1 MSVSVLLYLLLL
13 LIAAFVGGS
22 LFKAIKQPPVVGYLV
37 AGLVLGIVFG
47 DVGTRGEIEF
57 LSELGVV
64 LLLFTLG
71 LEFSLNRLKKVARVA
86 IFGGILQIMSTIL
99 FGTFFI
105 RQFGFD
111 FYSSLFMAAA
121 FSLSSTAVVVKLLTD
136 RGEMDTLPGEILI
149 AWLIIQ
155 DLAVLPMMILLP
167 TLGKELAVGN
177 VTTAGL
183 LSLGQNVAFVAAILV
198 GLVLLGREVVPR
210 VISKV
215 AALNSRELL
224 LLTVF
229 GVAVA
234 GGLATQL
241 MGLSAAIGA
250 FLAGLLIAESAH
262 EHAVFTEIRPL
273 RDLFA
278 LLFFTTLGLILPG
291 GFLFTHFGQIVGIV
305 GLIMLV
311 KLIIVVILTL
321 YLGYHA
327 KTSLLVGVGLVEVGE
342 FAFILARVGLAEKV
356 VSLDVYSL
364 ILSVTLV
371 SILFL
376 PPLFTLAPR
385 LYLYARNASKKHFPP
400 LYLRLFAHL
409 EHKDTLEELPFADHV
424 VLCGYGRVGRYIG
437 RALTMA
443 KIPFIVIEYNHHK
456 ARELKEEGIP
466 VVYGDPADVD
476 ILDFAQ
482 VDHARAVVIAIP
494 DLHTQEMVITGS
506 KQLNKKIQ
514 IFCRTH
520 HEDHQKILKALGA
533 ENIIQP
539 EFEAALSITQKIL
552 KNFGTKEGE
561 IEGKL
566 SRLKLEHGLG

>member
-1 MSVSVLLYLLLL
+1 MLLYLLLL
-13 LIAAFVGGS
+13 LLVSFVGGV
-22 LFKAIKQPPVVGYLV
+22 LFKLIKQPPVVGYLV
-37 AGLVLGIVFG
+37 AGLVLGIIIG
-47 DVGTRGEIEF
+47 DVGTKPEIEF

-86 IFGGILQIMSTIL
+86 IFGGILQIVSTIL
-99 FGTFFI
+99 FGIFFI

-111 FYSSLFMAAA
+111 FYPSLFMAAA

-177 VTTAGL
+177 VTTAGFM
-183 LSLGQNVAFVAAILV
+183 SLGQNVAFVAAVLA

-210 VISKV
+210 MIGKV

-234 GGLATQL
+234 GGLVTQL

-250 FLAGLLIAESAH
+250 FLAGLLIAESAQQ
-262 EHAVFTEIRPL
+262 HAVFTEIRPL
-273 RDLFA
+273 RDLLA

-291 GFLFTHFGQIVGIV
+291 GFLFTHFGQIMGIV
-305 GLIMLV
+305 GLTMLL
-311 KLIIVVILTL
+311 KLIIVVVLTL

-327 KTSLLVGVGLVEVGE
+327 KTSLIVGLGLVEVGE

-356 VSLDVYSL
+356 VSLDVYAL
-364 ILSVTLV
+364 ILAVTLV

-385 LYLYARNASKKHFPP
+385 LYLYARELSKTHFPP

-409 EHKDTLEELPFADHV
+409 EHKDTLEELPFVDHV
-424 VLCGYGRVGRYIG
+424 VLCGYGRVGKYVG
-437 RALTMA
+437 RALALA
-443 KIPFIVIEYNHHK
+443 KIPFIVIEYNHHI
-456 ARELKEEGIP
+456 ARELKKAGIP

-476 ILDFAQ
+476 ILDYAQ
-482 VDHARAVVIAIP
+482 VDRARAVVIAIP
-494 DLHTQEMVITGS
+494 DLHTQEMVIAGS
-506 KQLNKKIQ
+506 RQLNKQIQ

-520 HEDHQKILKALGA
+520 HEEHQKILKTLGA
-533 ENIIQP
+533 ATLIQP

-552 KNFGTKEGE
+552 KIFGTKTEE

-566 SRLKLEHGLG
+566 TRLKLEHGLG